1 MGRHLRTRYSV
12 TEVTAVFE
20 RYRARAIGV
29 EHALALLKLG
39 RRQFFNLLK
48 SYRARPT
55 HFSLESQRI
64 TPPRTIAA
72 KTEAR
77 IMLELKKEAE
87 IIQQDSNP
95 VKFYNYSYLKETL
108 AQKHQIF
115 VSLPTIIRRAKK
127 MGTIRSGCTE
137 RLMIGK
143 FSPIM
148 WESWCNTIP
157 PIISGPR
164 RQLPNGI

>member
-12 TEVTAVFE
+12 KEVKELFE
-20 RYRARAIGV
+20 RYLAHAIGM
-29 EHALALLKLG
+29 EQALALLKLG

-87 IIQQDSNP
+87 IIRRDSNP

-108 AQKHQIF
+108 AKKHKVF

-127 MGTIRSGCTE
+127 LGIIKSACTE

-143 FSPIM
+143 S
-148 WESWCNTIP
+148 
-157 PIISGPR
+157 
-164 RQLPNGI
+164 